1 MGNNISKEPVLAALF
16 VDFDNIFISLEQ
28 QGKDIANQF
37 AANPD
42 RWLSWLENSLT
53 EGVERRI
60 LVRRCYLNPQSFAD
74 FRPYFIRSAFEVVDC
89 PPLTARG
96 KTSTD
101 IHLVM
106 DVLDTLNHST
116 NFTEF
121 IIFSGDSDFTPVL
134 LRLRM
139 HNRRTLVLTAGY
151 YVSPAYKSSCDYLI
165 SSDEFIRHGLGIGYS
180 DEDEMTLSVASAT
193 PRVSKALLERMA
205 KRVYEAA
212 VLPQGIEANELP
224 KIYSEFPE
232 FKQSDQW
239 LGYKSLRNLTEA
251 VVAIGSDLIT
261 ITGDDPWRVSRKPNK
276 QDNTDQDVRQ
286 AIAAW
291 IQGIVSESPGPV
303 TMASLAGGVTQHFG
317 PDIRNSNWLGAETF
331 KGLLNHLDLGN
342 LKLLSNIPGYVYD
355 PKRHGPQ
362 GTIEATAQADVVNP
376 LSAPAGPFSIKHP
389 NLAPL
394 AWKINQLTDTPY
406 LMPEHY
412 SIVLNEIARE
422 INENKNYQWTRTS
435 KTVRDRCV
443 EKEIPLSRSQVNF
456 ILTGLYYSGY
466 QLGKE
471 IPVDTSKLAAKL
483 IENTIALCHNAQFR
497 LGEDDIRLIQTWII
511 STQDNDGS

>member
-1 MGNNISKEPVLAALF
+1 MSNNPIKEPVLAALF

-28 QGKDIANQF
+28 QSKDIANQF

-42 RWLSWLENSLT
+42 RWLNWLERSIP
-53 EGVERRI
+53 EGSERRI

-74 FRPYFIRSAFEVVDC
+74 FRPYFIRSAFEVIDC

-116 NFTEF
+116 NFKEF

-165 SSDEFIRHGLGIGYS
+165 SSDEFIRHGLGIGEQ
-180 DEDEMTLSVASAT
+180 DEEPLSPMPAITRA
-193 PRVSKALLERMA
+193 SKALLDKMA
-205 KRVYEAA
+205 KRIHEAA
-212 VLPQGIEANELP
+212 LLPQGIDASELP
-224 KIYSEFPE
+224 KIYSEFLE

-239 LGYKSLRNLTEA
+239 LGYQSLRNLTEA
-251 VVAIGSDLIT
+251 IVSTRSDLIT
-261 ITGDDPWRVSRKPNK
+261 ITGDDPWRVSRR
-276 QDNTDQDVRQ
+276 QDSFDNIDNNARQ

-291 IQGIVSESPGPV
+291 IQSIVSESPSPV
-303 TMASLAGGVTQHFG
+303 TMASLAGGVSQHFG

-331 KGLLNHLDLGN
+331 KGLLNQLDLGE
-342 LKLLSNIPGYVYD
+342 LKLLSTIPGYVYD
-355 PKRHGPQ
+355 PKRHGYQ
-362 GTIEATAQADVVNP
+362 GIVQVANQPEETNP
-376 LSAPAGPFSIKHP
+376 LTAPAGPFSVKHAD
-389 NLAPL
+389 LAPL

-412 SIVLNEIARE
+412 SIVIKEIARE

-443 EKEIPLSRSQVNF
+443 EKGIPLARSQVNF
-456 ILTGLYYSGY
+456 ILTGVYYSGY

-471 IPVDTSKLAAKL
+471 IPVDTAKLAAKL
-483 IENTIALCHNAQFR
+483 IENTIALCRNAQFQ
-497 LGEDDIRLIQTWII
+497 LSEVDIKLIQTWI
-511 STQDNDGS
+511 TPGFDND

>member
-1 MGNNISKEPVLAALF
+1 MSSNQIKEPVLAALF

-28 QGKDIANQF
+28 QGKHIANQF

-42 RWLSWLENSLT
+42 KWLDWLERST
-53 EGVERRI
+53 MESSSRRI

-106 DVLDTLNHST
+106 DVLDTLDHAT

-134 LRLRM
+134 LRLRK

-151 YVSPAYKSSCDYLI
+151 YVSPAYKSACDYLI
-165 SSDEFIRHGLGIGYS
+165 SSEEFIRDGLGIGFQDD
-180 DEDEMTLSVASAT
+180 DEEPLPLMITGPKASKTLLD
-193 PRVSKALLERMA
+193 KMA
-205 KRVYEAA
+205 KRLHEAA
-212 VLPQGIEANELP
+212 LLPQGIEASELP
-224 KIYSEFPE
+224 KIYGEFPE

-239 LGYKSLRNLTEA
+239 LGYQSLRNLTEA
-251 VVAIGSDLIT
+251 IASARSDLIT
-261 ITGDDPWRVSRKPNK
+261 ISGDDPWRVCR
-276 QDNTDQDVRQ
+276 QDVNGDTDNNLRQ

-291 IQGIVSESPGPV
+291 IQNIVSESASPV
-303 TMASLAGGVTQHFG
+303 TMASLAGGVSQHFG
-317 PDIRNSNWLGAETF
+317 PNIRNSDWLGAETF
-331 KGLLNHLDLGN
+331 KGLLGQLDLGD
-342 LKLLSNIPGYVYD
+342 LKLLAKIPGYVYH
-355 PKRHGPQ
+355 PNRHSLQ
-362 GTIEATAQADVVNP
+362 GISQATDEIVVINSLAP
-376 LSAPAGPFSIKHP
+376 PAGTFSVKHP
-389 NLAPL
+389 DLAPL

-412 SIVLNEIARE
+412 SIVFSEIARE
-422 INENKNYQWTRTS
+422 VDENKSYQWTRTS

-443 EKEIPLSRSQVNF
+443 EKGIPLARSQVNF
-456 ILTGLYYSGY
+456 ILTGLLYSGY

-471 IPVDTSKLAAKL
+471 MPVDISKLAAKL
-483 IENTIALCHNAQFR
+483 IENTITLCRNAQFQ
-497 LGEDDIRLIQTWII
+497 LSESDIELIKIWMAIT
-511 STQDNDGS
+511 

>member
-1 MGNNISKEPVLAALF
+1 MSNNTIKEPALAALF

-28 QGKDIANQF
+28 QGKEVANQF

-42 RWLSWLENSLT
+42 RWLSWLERSLLQ
-53 EGVERRI
+53 GSERRI
-60 LVRRCYLNPQSFAD
+60 LVRRCYLNPQSFSD
-74 FRPYFIRSAFEVVDC
+74 FRPYFIRSAFEVIDC

-116 NFTEF
+116 HFTEF
-121 IIFSGDSDFTPVL
+121 IIFSGDADFTPVL
-134 LRLRM
+134 LRLRK
-139 HNRRTLVLTAGY
+139 HDRRTVVLTAGY
-151 YVSPAYKSSCDYLI
+151 YVSPAYKSACDYVI
-165 SSDEFIRHGLGIGYS
+165 SSDEFIRDGLGIGYQ
-180 DEDEMTLSVASAT
+180 DEDEEPAAPVFTGVKASKTLLG
-193 PRVSKALLERMA
+193 KMA
-205 KRVYEAA
+205 KRIYEAA
-212 VLPQGIEANELP
+212 LLPQGIEASELP

-232 FKQSDQW
+232 FKQSVQW
-239 LGYKSLRNLTEA
+239 LGYQSLRSLTEA
-251 VVAIGSDLIT
+251 IVNARNDLLT
-261 ITGDDPWRVSRKPNK
+261 ITSDDPWRVSRRDEKE
-276 QDNTDQDVRQ
+276 DDTDHNARQ

-291 IQGIVSESPGPV
+291 IQSIVSESPSPV

-317 PDIRNSNWLGAETF
+317 PEIRNSNWLHAETF
-331 KGLLNHLDLGN
+331 KGLLNQLDLGD
-342 LKLLSNIPGYVYD
+342 LKLLATIPGYVYD
-355 PKRHGPQ
+355 PKRHDPE
-362 GTIEATAQADVVNP
+362 GTLQNADQPGAASP
-376 LSAPAGPFSIKHP
+376 LTAPAGPFSVKHP

-412 SIVLNEIARE
+412 SIVLNEITRE
-422 INENKNYQWTRTS
+422 INENQNYQWTRTS

-443 EKEIPLSRSQVNF
+443 ERGIPLARSQVNF

-471 IPVDTSKLAAKL
+471 IPVDVAKIAAKL
-483 IENTIALCHNAQFR
+483 IENTITLCRNAQFQ
-497 LGEDDIRLIQTWII
+497 LSESDVKLIQTWI
-511 STQDNDGS
+511 NPELDGD